1 MLNRCLHRG
10 EKMIPKILPSFKHTS
25 FIVHKNKVVA
35 EGVNKY
41 HGDANSHAEVEA
53 MRKVSTKG
61 ARSTKFRQKGYC
73 SLQGPRSLCISV

>member
-25 FIVHKNKVVA
+25 FIVYKNRVVG

-41 HGDANSHAEVEA
+41 HGEANAHAEEEA
-53 MRKVSTKG
+53 MKKVSTKG
-61 ARSTKFRQKGYC
+61 ARSTKRGEKGYC
-73 SLQGPRSLCISV
+73 SLQGPRSLCIPV

>member
-10 EKMIPKILPSFKHTS
+10 EKMIPKIMPSFKHTN
-25 FIVHKNKVVA
+25 FIVYKNRVVA

-41 HGDANSHAEVEA
+41 HGDANAHAEEEA

-61 ARSTKFRQKGYC
+61 TRSPKSGQKGYR
-73 SLQGPRSLCISV
+73 SLQGPRSLCIQV